1 MDSRQLTRTAGVTV
15 VLSLLLVLL
24 TLLFL
29 YAFPFFANN
38 RIISLTSTNAMSVAA
53 GIGAAAV
60 SLLVLGRLRQLPAP
74 VATILVSLAVGFVPA
89 AIAGGVVIV
98 NTGAPQGFAV
108 LLNILIGALIYGLVA
123 LVRPIQVALGAVMV
137 AVFTALAFRF
147 VGALTS
153 TILLHWL
160 VYGLQLG
167 IAELQPIA
175 IGINVVVEVLA
186 TAICVA
192 AIVPGVVRS
201 AAVAGHPVR
210 AGLLVGLLPGGL
222 SLVIDLISWLP
233 VLLFPTDGDGS
244 TIDFWFT
251 VGASAGYALVGTSLG
266 ALIGVLVALVA
277 RPARIVLKP
286 T

>member
-1 MDSRQLTRTAGVTV
+1 MTTSVFFSPYLRPTPVPPSHRLDSRQLTRTAGVTV

-192 AIVPGVVRS
+192 AIVPAAWCGPPRSPGTRS
-201 AAVAGHPVR
+201 APACWSGCCR
-210 AGLLVGLLPGGL
+210 AG
-222 SLVIDLISWLP
+222 
-233 VLLFPTDGDGS
+233 
-244 TIDFWFT
+244 
-251 VGASAGYALVGTSLG
+251 
-266 ALIGVLVALVA
+266 
-277 RPARIVLKP
+277 
-286 T
+286 